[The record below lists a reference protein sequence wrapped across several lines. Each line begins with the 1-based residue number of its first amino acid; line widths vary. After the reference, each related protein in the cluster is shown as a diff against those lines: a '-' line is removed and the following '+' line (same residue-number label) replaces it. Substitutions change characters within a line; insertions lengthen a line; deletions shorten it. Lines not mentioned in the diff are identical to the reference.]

1 MLFVQFFWTP
11 MLSNETIHLGCI
23 WNLSCPVKFS
33 CIVICLVYFGHDH
46 KKQVSSLLQIT
57 SWNSSLQTQKHYG
70 IENPN
75 HTTVMQVI
83 SNTVMQVT
91 SNTVLYS
98 SVFTA
103 VNKSLKTWHNFFFS
117 QFSSNQTHS
126 LKHKNAYKHIY
137 EKKLQQNFCSD
148 NTFCQDWNRK
158 LI

>member
-103 VNKSLKTWHNFFFS
+103 VNKSLKT
-117 QFSSNQTHS
+117 
-126 LKHKNAYKHIY
+126 
-137 EKKLQQNFCSD
+137 
-148 NTFCQDWNRK
+148 
-158 LI
+158 